1 MSLSKTDIL
10 GADDLPKQEVSVP
23 EWGGHVWVRT
33 MTGTE
38 RDAFEAALLNGQN
51 KATNLSNIR
60 ARMAVLTV
68 CDDAG
73 DRLFDDA
80 DMAALGKKSAAAL
93 DRVFAV
99 AQELNHFGDK
109 DVEDL
114 AKNSGAALSGDSGS
128 S

>member
-1 MSLSKTDIL
+1 MGLSKDDIL

-33 MTGTE
+33 MTGTA
-38 RDAFEAALLNGQN
+38 RDDFEAKMLGDGT
-51 KATNLSNIR
+51 KARNLENIR
-60 ARMAVLTV
+60 ARMAALTV
-68 CDDAG
+68 CDDTG
-73 DRLFDDA
+73 ERLFTDA
-80 DMAALGKKSAAAL
+80 DIEALGGKSCAAL
-93 DRVFAV
+93 DRILAV

-114 AKNSGAALSGDSGS
+114 AKNSGAAQSGGSGS